1 MRKCVSSLLLA
12 LAFALV
18 MGPWGTAFA
27 QEQAQTGAQTSDQ
40 TSDQTTG
47 QTPDQAPDWPPPGWP
62 PADGMPTDFP
72 PGFPDG
78 FPDDFPAGFP
88 GDLPPGFPTD
98 FPPDSQGGMPPFG
111 GAQAQGQFGGPRGG
125 GPGAPGG
132 QGGGA
137 GFFGPNQQEYELV
150 DEFDED
156 GNGVL
161 NAAERAA
168 ALASI
173 GRTVRTTV
181 AGTPGPSLTPD
192 DVTTY
197 PETAALYDPTAIRTI
212 FLELDEEN
220 WEAELEAFYNTDVHL
235 LGTVE
240 VDGVTYENVG
250 VRFRGNSSYMM
261 VAAGLKRPLRLKLD
275 LVVDDQNLLGY
286 RTLNLINGANDP
298 SSLRTVIYSMIAQDY
313 IAVPK
318 VGLVRLVVNGES
330 WGIYQ
335 DQQQYNKD
343 FLADYFDDT
352 GGVRWKVS
360 GSPNGQGGMRYLGD
374 DPDTYRSI
382 YEIDNKD
389 KPESWAALIDL
400 FRTLNETPTENL
412 VEALDPI
419 LDIDGV
425 LRFFALEVA
434 LSNSDAFYSRA
445 SDYYIYLDEGGKFH
459 VMPHDFNESLGAGER
474 GPGGRGG
481 SGSATTIDPLVNVN
495 DATKPLRT
503 RLLAV
508 PELRER
514 YLAYVRD
521 IAEKWLDWGTL
532 GPIVTEL
539 HANIDADFAAD
550 TRALFGYEQFE
561 ASVGALKDYVEA
573 RQAYL
578 LSVLPE

>member
-1 MRKCVSSLLLA
+1 MRKRAISLLIA
-12 LAFALV
+12 VAFALL
-18 MGPWGTAFA
+18 MGPWGAAFA
-27 QEQAQTGAQTSDQ
+27 QEQAQTGDP
-40 TSDQTTG
+40 TTG
-47 QTPDQAPDWPPPGWP
+47 QPPQGWP
-62 PADGMPTDFP
+62 PAGGAPADFP
-72 PGFPDG
+72 NGFPGGFPEDLPDG
-78 FPDDFPAGFP
+78 FPPDFPA
-88 GDLPPGFPTD
+88 D
-98 FPPDSQGGMPPFG
+98 FPADFPGGMPPFG
-111 GAQAQGQFGGPRGG
+111 DAQAQGQFGGPRGG
-125 GPGAPGG
+125 MPGGRGGGPGGG
-132 QGGGA
+132 
-137 GFFGPNQQEYELV
+137 FGPNQQEYELV

-156 GNGVL
+156 GDGVL
-161 NAAERAA
+161 DATERAA

-173 GRTVRTTV
+173 GRTVRTNV
-181 AGTPGPSLTPD
+181 AGTPGPSLTAD

-197 PETAALYDPTAIRTI
+197 PETDALYDPTAIRTI
-212 FLELDEEN
+212 FVELDEEN

-235 LGTVE
+235 IGTVQ
-240 VDGVTYENVG
+240 VDGVTYADVG
-250 VRFRGNSSYMM
+250 VRFRGNSSFSM

-275 LVVDDQNLLGY
+275 LVVDDQDLLGY

-298 SSLRTVIYSMIAQDY
+298 SSLRTVVYSMIAQDY

-360 GSPNGQGGMRYLGD
+360 GSPNGQGGMLYLGD

-400 FRTLNETPTENL
+400 FRTLNETPTEDL
-412 VEALDPI
+412 VTALDPI

-434 LSNSDAFYSRA
+434 LSNSDGFYTRA
-445 SDYYIYLDEGGKFH
+445 SDYYIYLDESGKFH
-459 VMPHDFNESLGAGER
+459 VMPHDFNEALGAGDR
-474 GPGGRGG
+474 GPGNRGG
-481 SGSATTIDPLVNVN
+481 GSATTLDPLVNAN
-495 DATKPLRT
+495 DASKPLRT
-503 RLLAV
+503 RLLEV

-521 IAEKWLDWGTL
+521 IAETWLDWDTL

-539 HANIDADFAAD
+539 HESIDADFATD
-550 TRALFGYEQFE
+550 TRALFTYEQFQ
-561 ASVGALKDYVEA
+561 ASVEGLKDYVEA
-573 RQAYL
+573 RRAYL
-578 LSVLPE
+578 LSALPE